1 VYSNLPGFPTDD
13 TMSQNWTI
21 RIRLDADDLTDGTGS
36 KIKLTLPHYGTD
48 YTIEEMWIGVA
59 ASAGD
64 IYDFQSSPTQ
74 VTFNGGATSITVTAS
89 DISDEITFSYDGS
102 VDILISQYVD
112 GVNGQPYVIVNSP
125 QFGDNTESYQKASVN
140 EASTVNVTGYSFV
153 GGAFIYNFEELES
166 NI

>member
-1 VYSNLPGFPTDD
+1 
-13 TMSQNWTI
+13 MSLNWTI
-21 RIRLDADDLTDGTGS
+21 RIRLDADDLTDGIGS

-64 IYDFQSSPTQ
+64 IYDFQSAPTQ

-89 DISDEITFSYDGS
+89 GDSDEINFSYDGS

-112 GVNGQPYVIVNSP
+112 GDVMFTNPPVLDS
-125 QFGDNTESYQKASVN
+125 TEIWYKASVN
-140 EASTVNVTGYSFV
+140 DASTIDATGYSDA
-153 GGAFIYNFEELES
+153 GGQILVNFEELES